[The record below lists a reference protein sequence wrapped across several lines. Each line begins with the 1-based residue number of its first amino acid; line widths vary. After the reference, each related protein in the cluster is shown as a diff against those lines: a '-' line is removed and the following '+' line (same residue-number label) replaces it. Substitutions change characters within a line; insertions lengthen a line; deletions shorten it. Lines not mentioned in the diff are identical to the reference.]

1 MVRLRGLLLAAVELD
16 GLVLHFLAQLFE
28 TLLFI
33 CVILFE
39 LVEFRVQLEI
49 NYKIINLSLCKSG
62 LLISRSG
69 QLISEASF

>member
-1 MVRLRGLLLAAVELD
+1 MRLRRLLLAPVELD

-39 LVEFRVQLEI
+39 LIEFRVQLEI
-49 NYKIINLSLCKSG
+49 N
-62 LLISRSG
+62 
-69 QLISEASF
+69 